1 MQAQISAH
9 AHRVT
14 EPNFRPGSVKD
25 RVLETVHK
33 LGKQATRSMIC
44 LARISTD
51 ETVDAALEGLLRDK
65 YLTEQ
70 PGERY
75 ELTDAGY
82 SAIDVEPQYV
92 PATEAGPSLK
102 QCRTCRA
109 FKDRYK
115 EFSRAPRSPDFRT
128 FDCNECRK
136 GESLAPRAPP
146 PELPVQAGVTNEAND
161 LAETSTKQPAEAPP
175 LVLALPTIMGVYVKI
190 EGERVYISQP
200 GQEAQ
205 PLHLNRERGL
215 ELGQFLCEHLGTAD
229 TK

>member
-1 MQAQISAH
+1 MQAQVSAH

-33 LGKQATRSMIC
+33 LGKQATRSMIFV
-44 LARISTD
+44 ARISTD

-128 FDCNECRK
+128 LDCNECRK
-136 GESLAPRAPP
+136 GELPAPAAAATD
-146 PELPVQAGVTNEAND
+146 LPAQVAATNEAKR
-161 LAETSTKQPAEAPP
+161 LPETSADQPAVAPP

-190 EGERVYISQP
+190 DGERVYISQP

-215 ELGQFLCEHLGTAD
+215 ALGQFLCEHLGMAE